1 MPRTLLG
8 LKTEYLGFPDFE
20 VNNLMDKEDYFIY
33 LGNKK
38 RNKYSYIHPI
48 LGRLANVCCAYL
60 QLGKQFEKTANRKN
74 VNNKFKHKT

>member
-1 MPRTLLG
+1 MPRQLLG

-48 LGRLANVCCAYL
+48 LGRLANVCCAY
-60 QLGKQFEKTANRKN
+60 KQVSGQDKRR
-74 VNNKFKHKT
+74 HQ